1 MGGTTLYRTLFQVR
15 ILHHYFLNK
24 GAEMFDNIAEEKDKT
39 EIFRNYDIQEFLTI
53 EPTESCKKLLKQYRC
68 VFKVTRDGFLVGIR
82 SRKISTDKFKA
93 LFKPAGNLHFSF
105 LISFIDNFFI
115 NYTCLPL
122 KRNLKELD
130 GFISQDK
137 NVYYC
142 HNLTT
147 GAAKKPP
154 FITKIAPK
162 FKNGTAYS
170 AGDILSDNETNPT
183 QLFIAKKIATT
194 APPSE
199 NWIDDDIVSGKPL
212 QYAGINDLL
221 PVFTDMLRFN
231 SGLPDA
237 DLVVTVTDVQ
247 GNNIP
252 VETKFIKDKT
262 GNVPEKLIALTDIH
276 LLNEGFYKIN
286 FKEGGFDKT
295 FSFYRLAKPTEV
307 DMIVDLFIK
316 SNTASY
322 TIIDVDNDDTN
333 DDDDS
338 DNDLMKSPV
347 FEIRFR
353 NRATTWQYKGNKFS
367 DNSVSGPNPLTKNG
381 YINATVKDK
390 NDQDVDDL
398 PNPSVK
404 MIKAKKADDNT
415 NTYDTISE
423 IFIH

>member
-1 MGGTTLYRTLFQVR
+1 MSGTTLYKTLFQVK

-24 GAEMFDNIAEEKDKT
+24 GAEVFDNIAEEKDKI

-53 EPTESCKKLLKQYRC
+53 APTESCKKLLKQYRC
-68 VFKVTRDGFLVGIR
+68 VFKVTRDGFLVGIK
-82 SRKISTDKFKA
+82 SRKIAADKFKA
-93 LFKPAGNLHFSF
+93 VFKPGGNLHLSF
-105 LISFIDNFFI
+105 LISFVDNFFI

-130 GFISQDK
+130 GFISQEN

-147 GAAKKPP
+147 DSAKKPP

-170 AGDILSDNETNPT
+170 AGDILSNSETNPT
-183 QLFIAKKIATT
+183 KLFIAKKITTT
-194 APPSE
+194 APPSD
-199 NWIDDDIVSGKPL
+199 NWIDDDIVRGKPL
-212 QYAGINDLL
+212 QYAGVNDLL
-221 PVFTDMLRFN
+221 PVFTDMIRFN
-231 SGLPDA
+231 SGLADPD
-237 DLVVTVTDVQ
+237 LTVTVTDAQ

-252 VETKFIKDKT
+252 AETKFIKDKK
-262 GNVPEKLIALTDIH
+262 GNDPGKLIALTDIH

-286 FKEGGFDKT
+286 FKDGVFDKT
-295 FSFYRLAKPTEV
+295 FPFYRLSKPAEA
-307 DMIVDLFIK
+307 DMIVDLVIK
-316 SNTASY
+316 GNTADY

-338 DNDLMKSPV
+338 NNDLMKSPV

-353 NRATTWQYKGNKFS
+353 NRATNWQYKGNNFS
-367 DNSVSGPNPLTKNG
+367 NNSVTGPHPLTKNG

-390 NDQDVDDL
+390 NGQDVDDL

-404 MIKAKKADDNT
+404 MIKAKKADDDT